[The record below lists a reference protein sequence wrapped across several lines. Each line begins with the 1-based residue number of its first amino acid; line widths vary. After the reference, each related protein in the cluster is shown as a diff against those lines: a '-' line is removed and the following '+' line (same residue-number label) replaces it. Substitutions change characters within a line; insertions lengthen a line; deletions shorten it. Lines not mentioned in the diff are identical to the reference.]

1 MPLASP
7 IDIRCHQRRMTGGE
21 LPRSNGWRRKRCALP
36 RGYDRAV
43 SRSRLTRSIWSR
55 IWTLRSAGCSPHFRA
70 AQLIALHILVA
81 HHRRRPLADFEECHL
96 ADRRASAHAGDATRV
111 ARSQALHLFRARAG
125 TADSRPERRPA
136 PAKRLTQPPSKC
148 GPSIH
153 QDGIAPK
160 GIFRELTLNHR
171 LACSL
176 NVWT

>member
-1 MPLASP
+1 MSSAMDDRRRIAALESMEEETLRTTAGVRSRSEPIALDALDLVKDLDVEERRLLAS
-7 IDIRCHQRRMTGGE
+7 
-21 LPRSNGWRRKRCALP
+21 
-36 RGYDRAV
+36 
-43 SRSRLTRSIWSR
+43 
-55 IWTLRSAGCSPHFRA
+55 HFRA

-136 PAKRLTQPPSKC
+136 PAKRLTQPPSKR

>member
-1 MPLASP
+1 MSSATDDRRRITALEWMEEETLRTTAGVRSRSEPIALDALDLVKDLDVEERRLLAP
-7 IDIRCHQRRMTGGE
+7 
-21 LPRSNGWRRKRCALP
+21 LP
-36 RGYDRAV
+36 RG
-43 SRSRLTRSIWSR
+43 STHST
-55 IWTLRSAGCSPHFRA
+55 PHP
-70 AQLIALHILVA
+70 
-81 HHRRRPLADFEECHL
+81 RRTPPTPTLADFEECHL
-96 ADRRASAHAGDATRV
+96 AFRRASAHAGDATRV

-125 TADSRPERRPA
+125 TADSCPERRPA
-136 PAKRLTQPPSKC
+136 PAKRPTQPPSKC

>member
-1 MPLASP
+1 MSSATDDRRRIAALESMEEETLRTTAGVRSRSEPIALDALDLVKDLDVEERRLLAP
-7 IDIRCHQRRMTGGE
+7 
-21 LPRSNGWRRKRCALP
+21 LP
-36 RGYDRAV
+36 RGSTHSTPHPRRTPPTPTAC
-43 SRSRLTRSIWSR
+43 RLRGVPS
-55 IWTLRSAGCSPHFRA
+55 
-70 AQLIALHILVA
+70 
-81 HHRRRPLADFEECHL
+81 RRPSCQ
-96 ADRRASAHAGDATRV
+96 SHAGDATRV